1 MIFFL
6 KNRAIVGHPRSSRER
21 FFFSYTISVRSTLT
35 HGNYTLFTL
44 EVTVISMYQ
53 RLRWQ
58 AVIVATG
65 VEIWQLLARIS
76 SLSTNTRSSVS
87 PAWLSCRDRTIVTF
101 KIESA
106 YRISINIME
115 TDSDD
120 DFQMSAS
127 VTGRNT
133 STTTPSCKC
142 VPVPKEIQV
151 KLTVLLF

>member
-1 MIFFL
+1 M
-6 KNRAIVGHPRSSRER
+6 
-21 FFFSYTISVRSTLT
+21 
-35 HGNYTLFTL
+35 
-44 EVTVISMYQ
+44 
-53 RLRWQ
+53 
-58 AVIVATG
+58 ATG
-65 VEIWQLLARIS
+65 VEILTA
-76 SLSTNTRSSVS
+76 TRAHFKFINKYTIGSIACV
-87 PAWLSCRDRTIVTF
+87 SCRDRTIVTF
-101 KIESA
+101 TIESA